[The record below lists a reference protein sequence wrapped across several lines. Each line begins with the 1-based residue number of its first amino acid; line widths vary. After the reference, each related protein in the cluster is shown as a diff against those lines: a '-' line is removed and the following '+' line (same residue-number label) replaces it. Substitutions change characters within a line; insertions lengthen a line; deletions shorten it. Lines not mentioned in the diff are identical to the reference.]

1 MLKHLLISD
10 MLRISYKDV
19 LVMIRMI
26 IFFLIMGLIF
36 LWYKYNWEK
45 YSSEEIEIKQN
56 EKNSPKLE
64 SITEILNIAQHN
76 PTHFWTYFQEVY
88 PLFCTKLLKIN
99 PNLKVSELTFCAYIY
114 LGFTTKEIATYTFK
128 AVKTVENNRYNI
140 RKKLKMSPEEDLTV
154 WLRLLMK
161 SV

>member
-10 MLRISYKDV
+10 ILKITHKDV
-19 LVMIRMI
+19 LVIIRMI
-26 IFFLIMGLIF
+26 IFFLIMGFVF

-45 YSSEEIEIKQN
+45 YSIEEIEKPSS
-56 EKNSPKLE
+56 EMNSPMLD
-64 SITEILNIAQHN
+64 SITEILNIAQQSPN
-76 PTHFWTYFQEVY
+76 HFWIYFQEIY
-88 PLFCTKLLKIN
+88 PQFCIKLLKIN

-114 LGFTTKEIATYTFK
+114 LGFTTKEIANYTFK

-140 RKKLKMSPEEDLTV
+140 RKKLKLSPDVDLTV
-154 WLRLLMK
+154 WLRILMH